1 MINSLKLQ
9 ILNMYQNKFKQKFER
24 KFETDYQNSR
34 LIIKLHDSISSRLF
48 NFKLNSNKKKTK
60 KLI

>member
-34 LIIKLHDSISSRLF
+34 LIIKF
-48 NFKLNSNKKKTK
+48 TQNKNIT
-60 KLI
+60 